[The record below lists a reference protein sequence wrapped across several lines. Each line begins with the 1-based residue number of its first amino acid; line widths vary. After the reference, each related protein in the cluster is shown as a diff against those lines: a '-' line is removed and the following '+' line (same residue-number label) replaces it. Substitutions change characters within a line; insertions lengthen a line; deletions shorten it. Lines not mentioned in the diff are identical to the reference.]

1 MCLVNKFGFSP
12 KLIKL
17 TVVNFIRKLA
27 VKGSAGFLNLTHS
40 VKDGS
45 VSSYHNFKEDVAK
58 EAELQKARASV
69 VQAESEEQVDPV
81 DENGRSKF
89 AFKDFVKNA

>member
-1 MCLVNKFGFSP
+1 MVNKFGSSP

-17 TVVNFIRKLA
+17 TVVSFIRKLA
-27 VKGSAGFLNLTHS
+27 VKSSAGFLNLTHS
-40 VKDGS
+40 LKSGS
-45 VSSYHNFKEDVAK
+45 VNSYTNFKQDVVE

-69 VQAESEEQVDPV
+69 IQAESEEQVDPV